1 MPEDRPVAPT
11 PAFDLPSLRR
21 FTPAR
26 IALGRAGAAQT
37 TAATLQFA
45 LDHAAARDAVS
56 APLDFEGL
64 AQALI
69 AAGWNVVRLSSA
81 ARTRAEY
88 LRRPDLGRRLSP
100 ESRAAL
106 ASQAEAC
113 DVALIVADGLS
124 SAAVA
129 ANAATTL
136 DTLRARLTERGL
148 RLGPLA
154 LAAQGRVAIGDEIG
168 EILGARLSVVLIGE
182 RPGLS
187 AADSLGAY
195 ITWNPR
201 VGVMDSGRNCVS
213 NIRAAGLALA
223 EAARQIDDI
232 VARAFLR
239 QATGVALGA
248 ATPPRLAEPQPP
260 PS

>member
-1 MPEDRPVAPT
+1 MPEETPVAPA
-11 PAFDLPSLRR
+11 PVFDLPSLRR

-26 IALGRAGAAQT
+26 IALGRAGVAQPT
-37 TAATLQFA
+37 TATLKFA

-64 AQALI
+64 AQALS
-69 AAGWNVVRLSSA
+69 AAGWTVARLASA
-81 ARTRAEY
+81 APSRAEY

-100 ESRAAL
+100 QSRTAL
-106 ASQAEAC
+106 AAQAQTC
-113 DVALIVADGLS
+113 DVSLVVADGLS

-136 DTLRARLTERGL
+136 EDLRARLLARGL

-154 LAAQGRVAIGDEIG
+154 LVAQGRVAIGDEIG
-168 EILGARLSVVLIGE
+168 EILGAQLSVVLIGE

-195 ITWNPR
+195 ITWGPR

-213 NIRAAGLALA
+213 NIRAAGLALG

-232 VARAFLR
+232 VARAFR
-239 QATGVALGA
+239 HGATGVALN
-248 ATPPRLAEPQPP
+248 ATASPRLVEP
-260 PS
+260 